1 MLDRLKSVSSF
12 RVGASCFPPSFL
24 YTNLKSTFHI
34 FSYLSH
40 PTSCIH
46 DIQAFQPFCCLL
58 QKSYLTTIFQY
69 PRYVLQPRKYVV
81 KATARS
87 RACQLISLRLK
98 VLTSREGGVATVW
111 YLLTLPIQPESHHQ
125 ADIDRLVAT
134 LGSRSNSKKINRK
147 AILDVD
153 VPKTCSIIIQPE
165 APMALRL
172 QSNLL

>member
-12 RVGASCFPPSFL
+12 RVGASCFPSSFL

-34 FSYLSH
+34 FSYLSY

-46 DIQAFQPFCCLL
+46 DILAFQPFCCLL

-87 RACQLISLRLK
+87 RACQLISFRLK

-111 YLLTLPIQPESHHQ
+111 
-125 ADIDRLVAT
+125 LVAT